1 MAARRSMAQNNEA
14 LDKGSMK
21 LDGDRQLFAE
31 RERLRKKLQKLMT
44 PILEERITPI
54 IKQAYPDWC
63 GKSSSTNATDD
74 PNVLGV
80 DDDAADGDN
89 DDDRRGSKGRQRRAR
104 RRRRRTRRRP
114 SDRTCTPC
122 YSLLRRYQPFER
134 VNHAVHHDGH
144 ALATVVVSL
153 SDYGTEY
160 TGGLFVSASRHGR
173 RFLRLDRGDAVLHSS
188 ELLHGVSVGPKET
201 PLPIP
206 PPSPQSTPFEKC
218 FASTSWSPKRWSW
231 VIWYKDSGT
240 CDEDFGFEWYKA
252 CAESDSEEAG
262 NAGAGNSSSIAEE
275 GGSLGANFANLA
287 TCQMLHATKV
297 GATPGL
303 SRSAM
308 EDEVLKWNQRAAENG
323 ASASMVKVARAYLKM
338 LPSKLPFDDIKAS
351 EYFRSAIE
359 ASNEP
364 DAHFGMAQLLATQAK
379 HIQNVVAQQPMRM
392 SRRSKQTAEVHA
404 MEQAIASKLQAAIG
418 HLEEAARGA
427 HPFAMFNLGIAHL
440 YGYGVK
446 KQDPDLAG
454 EWFEASGLPEGLF
467 ARAMHARS
475 KIRPQ
480 DDDSEAMTYEQRAK
494 ALGFGAPWRRSA
506 RIATGSGGAGGV
518 DLNIQ
523 WPRNKNGESPP
534 QW

>member
-1 MAARRSMAQNNEA
+1 
-14 LDKGSMK
+14 
-21 LDGDRQLFAE
+21 
-31 RERLRKKLQKLMT
+31 
-44 PILEERITPI
+44 
-54 IKQAYPDWC
+54 
-63 GKSSSTNATDD
+63 
-74 PNVLGV
+74 
-80 DDDAADGDN
+80 
-89 DDDRRGSKGRQRRAR
+89 
-104 RRRRRTRRRP
+104 
-114 SDRTCTPC
+114 
-122 YSLLRRYQPFER
+122 
-134 VNHAVHHDGH
+134 
-144 ALATVVVSL
+144 
-153 SDYGTEY
+153 
-160 TGGLFVSASRHGR
+160 
-173 RFLRLDRGDAVLHSS
+173 
-188 ELLHGVSVGPKET
+188 
-201 PLPIP
+201 
-206 PPSPQSTPFEKC
+206 
-218 FASTSWSPKRWSW
+218 
-231 VIWYKDSGT
+231 
-240 CDEDFGFEWYKA
+240 
-252 CAESDSEEAG
+252 
-262 NAGAGNSSSIAEE
+262 
-275 GGSLGANFANLA
+275 
-287 TCQMLHATKV
+287 MLHATKV

-404 MEQAIASKLQAAIG
+404 MEQAIASKLPSRYWASRG
-418 HLEEAARGA
+418 SCKRGA

-494 ALGFGAPWRRSA
+494 ALVRSTVAALCPHSHGQWWRRRCRPKHPVA
-506 RIATGSGGAGGV
+506 AQQKWR
-518 DLNIQ
+518 
-523 WPRNKNGESPP
+523 ESTPVVRLSVTL
-534 QW
+534 QASLSS